1 MKFCVLND
9 ESSSPA
15 LHPRPAPRTLT
26 AKEESV
32 QSQGRKSL
40 LLRNWTPPEKSH
52 TRRTISASPSGKASS
67 PPSPYKE
74 GHQGTRFPQ
83 HTGLP
88 TRLQCFALL
97 SNRSLAPQCLTCKGS
112 PEHTMQRAKQRYTK
126 RNWKKLSY
134 SGH

>member
-52 TRRTISASPSGKASS
+52 THRTISASPSGKASS

-74 GHQGTRFPQ
+74 AHQGTRFPQ